1 MTGSPADASPGPRL
15 RPARV
20 AVAVA
25 FAVQGVCFAALV
37 TRIPTLQDRFALSE
51 GALAGL
57 LALVPIVAGVGS
69 VLAGTASPRW
79 GSRPLLRLLGPVVPL
94 ALVAVGYAGS
104 LPVLVAALVLLGLG
118 LGSVDATMNMQAVE
132 AEAAYRR
139 PVVAS
144 FYAVFSLANI
154 VGAGL
159 AALAAAAGWAL
170 GPFFLGLAV
179 VAVPTQ
185 LAVGRFLLAGRA
197 AARERAT
204 TSETPVAHVPWRPIL
219 ALGLVL
225 ACVYVLD
232 SSASNWSAVYL
243 TDELAS
249 PESVA
254 ALAYGAY
261 ALAVLVA
268 RTAVD
273 RVVLRTG
280 AVRLVRA
287 GGVVAV
293 AAAALVALAPS
304 APVALAAFALLGIGV
319 APAIPLAFAAADAHD
334 PGATGRAV
342 ARVNVFNYVGFVL
355 GAPLVGLVAEGT
367 SLRWGFAVLVP
378 VALVLVLMAGAYRPG
393 QTSSGSRTPASTR
406 MRT

>member
-37 TRIPTLQDRFALSE
+37 TRIPTLQDRFDLSE

-57 LALVPIVAGVGS
+57 LALVPVVAGVGS
-69 VLAGTASPRW
+69 VAAGALAPRR
-79 GSRPLLRLLGPVVPL
+79 GSRALLRVLGPVVPL
-94 ALVAVGYAGS
+94 ALVAAGFAGS
-104 LPVLVAALVLLGLG
+104 LPLLVLALVVLGLG

-132 AEAAYRR
+132 VQAAYGR
-139 PVVAS
+139 PVMAS

-159 AALAAAAGWAL
+159 AAGAAATSWSL
-170 GPFFLGLAV
+170 GAFFLGLAL
-179 VAVPTQ
+179 VAVPVQ
-185 LAVGRFLLAGRA
+185 LAVGHTLLTGRHEA
-197 AARERAT
+197 AAA
-204 TSETPVAHVPWRPIL
+204 ETAQTGRPDVAVPWRPIL

-243 TDELAS
+243 TDVLDS

-254 ALAYGAY
+254 ALAYGSY

-273 RVVLRTG
+273 RVVIRTG
-280 AVRLVRA
+280 PVRLVRL
-287 GGVVAV
+287 GGLVAVGAVVA
-293 AAAALVALAPS
+293 VALAPS
-304 APVALAAFALLGIGV
+304 APVALAAFALLGVGV

-334 PGATGRAV
+334 PSASGRAV
-342 ARVNVFNYVGFVL
+342 ARVNVFNYVGFVV
-355 GAPLVGLVAEGT
+355 GAPLVGLVAEGS

-378 VALVLVLMAGAYRPG
+378 VALVLVLLARAYRPAAA
-393 QTSSGSRTPASTR
+393 PHPLPST
-406 MRT
+406 